1 MIGQPCRAGKT
12 SGGLLRLELENQHH
26 GSRRQRH
33 HKSSWENRIRLP
45 FSSFVFRALP
55 LKHFPDGYA
64 FVAKQ
69 VKQLQNSY
77 NSTQNS
83 NNVLPLNAVNH

>member
-1 MIGQPCRAGKT
+1 MGRVFFQ
-12 SGGLLRLELENQHH
+12 
-26 GSRRQRH
+26 
-33 HKSSWENRIRLP
+33 NRIRLP
-45 FSSFVFRALP
+45 FFSFVLRDFP
-55 LKHFPDGYA
+55 LKHFPDGYV

-83 NNVLPLNAVNH
+83 NNVLPLNAVNHWIYLVPGAGIEPAQG